1 MAETNTK
8 KTATIE
14 TKGDAYVITA
24 GFKYNTIKDLV
35 KFGKASA
42 LNLTEKDSKD
52 VMFRVMTD
60 SIGSVSAHGIAFTG
74 ANDNGYAE
82 VTGCFPKTS
91 MSADE
96 KKSYLKNEFALILV
110 SLNAVQAQVEAAAK
124 DLDGVMKDVDN
135 AIKIG

>member
-24 GFKYNTIKDLV
+24 GFKYDTIGNLN
-35 KFGKASA
+35 KFGKSA
-42 LNLTEKDSKD
+42 ALQLTEKDSKD
-52 VMFRVMTD
+52 VKFKVAT
-60 SIGSVSAHGIAFTG
+60 SAIPSVSAHGVSFTG
-74 ANDNGYAE
+74 ANSDGYAE

-91 MSADE
+91 MSADD
-96 KKSYLKNEFALILV
+96 KKAYLKDNFALILV
-110 SLNAVQAQVEAAAK
+110 SLNEVQTQVEAAEK
-124 DLDGVMKDVDN
+124 DLDGVMKNVDN